1 MIPALL
7 MRILE
12 GTNGQRTCEKDCCKS
27 LGHKKRHQQK
37 KPVAKAN
44 SPKKAAS
51 KPAVKK
57 TPAKKAVAKKVV
69 VKKTVAKSAALKK
82 APVKTA
88 AAKKASAKAV
98 KNTKKNVRG
107 YGGGSV
113 DVVMSVDQVAREA
126 ASIAANAPTVK
137 ELQKLAN
144 NENYLTI
151 NNLRAGYGKMEILH
165 EFSLSIGRGQSLC
178 LIGPNGA
185 GKSTVLHSIFGF
197 TNIFSG
203 SIVIDGKDVTAL
215 TPSQKLAEAGIAYI
229 LQDKSVFP
237 QMTVEENLLMG
248 GFLKNRPAEAK
259 AAAEMV
265 FDKYSRLADRRD
277 KPAGVLSG
285 GERRL
290 LEISRALV
298 MQPQVLLVDEP
309 SIGLEPRFIDM
320 VFEIL
325 DDLQKKDG
333 KTIIMVEQ
341 NAKKGLAFA
350 DIGYVL
356 VSGETAIADTGNALL
371 DNPDVGRLFLGG

>member
-1 MIPALL
+1 MARKPV
-7 MRILE
+7 
-12 GTNGQRTCEKDCCKS
+12 
-27 LGHKKRHQQK
+27 KKTSAKAAAAKKATAK
-37 KPVAKAN
+37 KPASKAAASKRN
-44 SPKKAAS
+44 AVKKAPVKKAA
-51 KPAVKK
+51 VKK
-57 TPAKKAVAKKVV
+57 APAKAAAAKKAPA
-69 VKKTVAKSAALKK
+69 KKTVAKK
-82 APVKTA
+82 AP
-88 AAKKASAKAV
+88 AKAGR
-98 KNTKKNVRG
+98 NGKKNVSG

-126 ASIAANAPTVK
+126 ASIAANAPTVP
-137 ELQKLAN
+137 ELEKLAN
-144 NENYLTI
+144 KDNYLSI

-165 EFSLSIGRGQSLC
+165 EFSLRIGRGQSLC

-203 SIVIDGKDVTAL
+203 SIVVDGKDVTSL
-215 TPSQKLAEAGIAYI
+215 TPSQKLSEAGIAYI

-248 GFLKNRPAEAK
+248 GFLKDRPAEAK

-356 VSGETAIADTGNALL
+356 VSGETAIADKGNDLL
-371 DNPDVGRLFLGG
+371 VNPDVGRLFLGG

>member
-1 MIPALL
+1 MAKEPV
-7 MRILE
+7 
-12 GTNGQRTCEKDCCKS
+12 
-27 LGHKKRHQQK
+27 KKTAARAAAAKKATAK
-37 KPVAKAN
+37 KPASKAAA
-44 SPKKAAS
+44 PKKAAV
-51 KPAVKK
+51 KKVPVKKAAVKK
-57 TPAKKAVAKKVV
+57 APAKAAAAKKAPVKKAVAKKAP
-69 VKKTVAKSAALKK
+69 AKAAAAKK
-82 APVKTA
+82 APVKKA
-88 AAKKASAKAV
+88 VAKKAPAKVV
-98 KNTKKNVRG
+98 KKGKKNVSG

-126 ASIAANAPTVK
+126 ASIAANAPTVA
-137 ELQKLAN
+137 ELEKLAN
-144 NENYLTI
+144 KDNYLSI

-165 EFSLSIGRGQSLC
+165 EFSLRIGRGQSLC

-203 SIVIDGKDVTAL
+203 SIVVDGKDVTAL
-215 TPSQKLAEAGIAYI
+215 TPSQKLSEAGIAYI

-248 GFLKNRPAEAK
+248 GFLKDRPAEAK

-356 VSGETAIADTGNALL
+356 VSGETAIADMGNDLL
-371 DNPDVGRLFLGG
+371 ENPDVGRLFLGG

>member
-1 MIPALL
+1 MA
-7 MRILE
+7 E
-12 GTNGQRTCEKDCCKS
+12 RT
-27 LGHKKRHQQK
+27 KKK
-37 KPVAKAN
+37 
-44 SPKKAAS
+44 
-51 KPAVKK
+51 
-57 TPAKKAVAKKVV
+57 
-69 VKKTVAKSAALKK
+69 
-82 APVKTA
+82 A
-88 AAKKASAKAV
+88 AAKKAAKKATGKVVAKRPAAKKAAKSKATKAKSV
-98 KNTKKNVRG
+98 KNVSG
-107 YGGGSV
+107 YGTGGV
-113 DVVMSVDQVAREA
+113 DVVMSVDQVAKEA
-126 ASIAANAPTVK
+126 ASIAAAAPKVA
-137 ELQKLAN
+137 ELEKLAGDDTL
-144 NENYLTI
+144 LTI
-151 NNLRAGYGKMEILH
+151 SDLCAGYGKMQILH
-165 EFSLSIGRGQSLC
+165 DFSLRVGRGQSLC

-203 SIVIDGKDVTAL
+203 SIKIGDKDVTRL
-215 TPSQKLAEAGIAYI
+215 TPSQKLSQAGIAYI

-248 GFLKNRPAEAK
+248 GFLKNKPAQAK

-265 FDKYSRLADRRD
+265 FDKYSRLAERRN

-298 MQPQVLLVDEP
+298 MEPQVLLVDEP

-325 DDLQKKDG
+325 GDLQHKDG

-350 DIGYVL
+350 DLGYVL
-356 VSGETAIADTGNALL
+356 VSGETAIADYGDKLL
-371 DNPDVGRLFLGG
+371 ENPDVGRLFLGG

>member
-1 MIPALL
+1 MA
-7 MRILE
+7 E
-12 GTNGQRTCEKDCCKS
+12 RTR
-27 LGHKKRHQQK
+27 KK
-37 KPVAKAN
+37 AA
-44 SPKKAAS
+44 PKKAA
-51 KPAVKK
+51 AKK
-57 TPAKKAVAKKVV
+57 TLKKAAAKTAAPAKKALRKA
-69 VKKTVAKSAALKK
+69 AEKSDQ
-82 APVKTA
+82 
-88 AAKKASAKAV
+88 
-98 KNTKKNVRG
+98 NVSG
-107 YGGGSV
+107 YGSGGV
-113 DVVMSVDQVAREA
+113 DVVMSVDQVAKEA
-126 ASIAANAPTVK
+126 ASIAAAAPTVS
-137 ELQKLAN
+137 ELEGLVKGEVFLS
-144 NENYLTI
+144 I
-151 NNLRAGYGKMEILH
+151 NDLRAGYGKMEILH
-165 EFSLSIGRGQSLC
+165 NFSLSIRQGQSLC

-203 SIVIDGKDVTAL
+203 SITVDGKDVTRL
-215 TPSQKLAEAGIAYI
+215 TPSQKLSEAGIAYI

-248 GFLKNRPAEAK
+248 GFLKEKPAEAK

-265 FDKYSRLADRRD
+265 FDKYSRLADRRN

-325 DDLQKKDG
+325 DDLQRKDG

-356 VSGETAIADTGNALL
+356 VSGETAIADEGDRLL
-371 DNPDVGRLFLGG
+371 ENPDVGRLFLGG

>member
-1 MIPALL
+1 MA
-7 MRILE
+7 E
-12 GTNGQRTCEKDCCKS
+12 RT
-27 LGHKKRHQQK
+27 KKK
-37 KPVAKAN
+37 
-44 SPKKAAS
+44 
-51 KPAVKK
+51 
-57 TPAKKAVAKKVV
+57 
-69 VKKTVAKSAALKK
+69 
-82 APVKTA
+82 A
-88 AAKKASAKAV
+88 AAKKAAKKATGKVVAKRPVAKKAAKSKATKAKSV
-98 KNTKKNVRG
+98 KNVSG
-107 YGGGSV
+107 YGTGGV
-113 DVVMSVDQVAREA
+113 DVVMSVDQVAKEA
-126 ASIAANAPTVK
+126 ASIAAAAPKVA
-137 ELQKLAN
+137 ELEKLAGDDTL
-144 NENYLTI
+144 LTI
-151 NNLRAGYGKMEILH
+151 SDLCAGYGKMQILH
-165 EFSLSIGRGQSLC
+165 DFSLRVGRGQSLC

-203 SIVIDGKDVTAL
+203 SIKIGDKDVTRL
-215 TPSQKLAEAGIAYI
+215 TPSQKLSQAGIAYI

-248 GFLKNRPAEAK
+248 GFLKNKPAQAK

-265 FDKYSRLADRRD
+265 FDKYSRLAERRN

-298 MQPQVLLVDEP
+298 MEPQVLLVDEP

-325 DDLQKKDG
+325 GDLQHKDG

-350 DIGYVL
+350 DLGYVL
-356 VSGETAIADTGNALL
+356 VSGETAIADEGDKLL
-371 DNPDVGRLFLGG
+371 ENPDVGRLFLGG

>member
-1 MIPALL
+1 MSKEPA
-7 MRILE
+7 
-12 GTNGQRTCEKDCCKS
+12 
-27 LGHKKRHQQK
+27 K
-37 KPVAKAN
+37 KPAAKAAAAKKATAKKPA
-44 SPKKAAS
+44 SKAAAPKKTVVKKVPVKKGAVKKAPAKAAAAKKAPVKKAAV
-51 KPAVKK
+51 KKAPAKATAVKK
-57 TPAKKAVAKKVV
+57 VPVKKAVAKKAP
-69 VKKTVAKSAALKK
+69 AKSARKG
-82 APVKTA
+82 
-88 AAKKASAKAV
+88 
-98 KNTKKNVRG
+98 KKNVSG

-126 ASIAANAPTVK
+126 ASIAANAPTVP
-137 ELQKLAN
+137 ELEKLAN
-144 NENYLTI
+144 KDNYLSI

-165 EFSLSIGRGQSLC
+165 EFSLRIGRGQSLC

-215 TPSQKLAEAGIAYI
+215 TPSQKLSEAGIAYI

-248 GFLKNRPAEAK
+248 GFLKDRPAEAK

-325 DDLQKKDG
+325 NDLQKKDG

-356 VSGETAIADTGNALL
+356 VSGETAIADMGNDLL
-371 DNPDVGRLFLGG
+371 ENPDVGRLFLGG